1 MLLSPLAVSFEFW
14 IYIFEVQLISY
25 FFQIHEPKISL
36 QCPGISKPRWL
47 PGGSIGLDRGAVLPE
62 FDLPL

>member
-25 FFQIHEPKISL
+25 FFQIHEPKKIASMSRYF
-36 QCPGISKPRWL
+36 QASL
-47 PGGSIGLDRGAVLPE
+47 PGGSIGLDHGAVLPE